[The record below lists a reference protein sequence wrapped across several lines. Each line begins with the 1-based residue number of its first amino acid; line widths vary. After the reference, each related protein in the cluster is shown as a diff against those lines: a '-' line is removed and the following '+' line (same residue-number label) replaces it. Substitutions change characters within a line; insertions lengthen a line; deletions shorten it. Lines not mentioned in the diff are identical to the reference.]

1 MNNKI
6 KLLEVKN
13 LSKFF
18 IKKSSFIYEIKKILK
33 FFFKKIKL
41 NDEIFLKAFENVS
54 FDVYKGEVFCIVG
67 ESGCGKTTLG
77 RTILNLYKQTSGHV
91 IFQGK
96 ENILNIKN
104 FRKECQMIFQNPY
117 SSLNPLIN
125 IGNIIAEPLEVFKI
139 FSKDKSKRKE
149 LILESMKL
157 VGLPASYFEKYPN
170 ELSGGQRQRVGIA
183 RSLIL
188 KPKLII
194 CDEPISAL
202 DVSIQAQILNLFID
216 LKKKMDLTYIFIT
229 HNLTVV
235 KNLADRIMVMY
246 LGNIVELTTAEKLFS
261 HPMHPYT
268 KLLINSI
275 LIPDPK
281 QNKKEEELKSIKENK
296 ENNQEVKLTQNK
308 KIQGCCFQHRCN
320 KFTEECL
327 NKKPE
332 LKELEKDHLVACFN
346 PD

>member
-18 IKKSSFIYEIKKILK
+18 PKQIGFVNEVKKILK
-33 FFFKKIKL
+33 IFFKKIKL
-41 NDEIFLKAFENVS
+41 DDDIFLKAFENVS
-54 FDVYKGEVFCIVG
+54 FDVYKGEIFCIVG

-77 RTILNLYKQTSGHV
+77 RTILNLYQQTAGQV
-91 IFQGK
+91 FFQGR
-96 ENILNIKN
+96 ENISDLKT
-104 FRKECQMIFQNPY
+104 FRKECQMIFQDPY
-117 SSLNPLIN
+117 SSLDPLIN
-125 IGNIIAEPLEVFKI
+125 IGNIIAEPLEIFKI
-139 FSKDKSKRKE
+139 LNKDKKKRKE
-149 LILESMKL
+149 LILETMKL
-157 VGLPASYFEKYPN
+157 VGLPASYFEKYPS

-183 RSLIL
+183 RSLVL
-188 KPKLII
+188 NPKLII

-216 LKKKMDLTYIFIT
+216 LKKKMELTYIFIT

-246 LGNIVELTTAEKLFS
+246 LGSIVELTTADKLFA

-268 KLLINSI
+268 KLLIDSI

-281 QNKKEEELKSIKENK
+281 QNKNEEISK
-296 ENNQEVKLTQNK
+296 QEK
-308 KIQGCCFQHRCN
+308 KQERKTKGCCFQNRCN
-320 KFTEECL
+320 KFTKECL

-332 LKELEKDHLVACFN
+332 LKELEKDHFVACFN